1 MRVKLSGEQVTVEAS
16 LEKLAKNL
24 EPSIGEYRSVNRC
37 RDRIQDYLGQFI
49 SSFTI
54 DLPGAFARTSMA
66 SPLEESV
73 IDMFVLFPIRHSKRF
88 FPRELLDKLHV
99 TLQDEYPGTT
109 FDEAAEA
116 VYVTIE
122 GYRFKVQPG
131 FVTDQH
137 YYLVPAPGWNEW
149 VKYDSLGYKSL
160 LLKMNAHHNGKLL
173 HVIRMIKAWNRLS
186 GRAFNEYFLE
196 LMVNEILFD
205 YEIQTY
211 RSTISRIFRAV
222 LDGVPLK
229 QHDPANECLLVEGL
243 HDLDEVINAML
254 HVKCSYL
261 VTKQALELEQQG
273 EMNQALSNWAQ
284 LFPKVL
290 PC

>member
-1 MRVKLSGEQVTVEAS
+1 MAMLSGGQVTVEAS
-16 LEKLAKNL
+16 LEKLAKDL
-24 EPSIGEYRSVNRC
+24 EPSIREYTAVNRC
-37 RDRIQDYLGQFI
+37 RDNIQNYLGQFI

-66 SPLEESV
+66 SPLGESV
-73 IDMFVLFPIRHSKRF
+73 IDMLVLFNISHSKKF

-99 TLQDEYPGTT
+99 TLQSEYPGTT
-109 FDEAAEA
+109 FDEATES
-116 VYVTIE
+116 VYVPIE
-122 GYRFKVQPG
+122 GFRFKVQPG
-131 FVTDQH
+131 FVADQRH
-137 YYLVPAPGWNEW
+137 YLVPAPGWNEW
-149 VKYDSLGYKSL
+149 VKYDFLGYKSL
-160 LLKMNAHHNGKLL
+160 LLRMNAQHNGKLL

-196 LMVNEILFD
+196 LMVNEVLFD

-211 RSTISRIFRAV
+211 QSAISHIFRAV

-254 HVKCSYL
+254 HVKCSYQ
-261 VTKQALELEQQG
+261 VTRQALEREEQG
-273 EMNQALSNWAQ
+273 RMKEALSDWAQ
-284 LFPKVL
+284 LFPEVL